1 MADTKII
8 VGSDTRFA
16 AIAQAAK
23 QKSIELRDEVQTL
36 RNQLQPLLDSLTEL
50 MNVEG
55 DLANLNAV
63 AAKLD
68 EIDGVFLKLAEIEA
82 VNGKLT
88 EIEGVFLKLAEI
100 QTIFDNLAAVN
111 TVAGI
116 DAQITA
122 LGARTAEI
130 DALFTNLAQFLALH
144 AALSE
149 LLAIHANL
157 AALLNVEGDLTEI
170 KAVEAKLVEIQAVFD
185 QLQDIEDVAGALV
198 NIGLVA
204 GSVANV
210 NTVAGAIANVN
221 TVADNVAAINTA
233 ATNIAAIIAAPAQAE
248 AAEES
253 AALAIAAAGVDPDF
267 VSYEVGVLPDSTG
280 ATTETKGAYFKDA
293 DTWQLLE
300 WDGSE
305 WQEIGESISTKTY
318 VDNETLLLSDRID
331 PLEAGQSAGVIGY
344 ADKATMDADTAQD
357 TGALA
362 LVTNDATT
370 ANNGWYRWD
379 GSVWVKRASFYA
391 NEIDPEDEDEAV
403 TGKAV
408 ADYAVTHTDS
418 VNYFEIIDDEGY
430 VIISIDENGRFYP
443 SASIKEE
450 IQEIYEGRVLFET
463 NDNIFEIIDDEG
475 YVVQAITT
483 DGKYYPSV
491 PPIQPDDKE
500 AKETAQ
506 IKTAESLSQSVMRDG
521 IWNQWIEPLGVK
533 FDGAIFINGP
543 GQGNAG
549 RSPIFVAKDVLGKT
563 KRISAGFIRST
574 GSFQVDDHNAGSFL
588 VDERENADYP
598 IMFFQAE
605 HNSHP
610 FRFARFGNTK
620 LEEWEFDY
628 NTVGLNVAYTQSWRY
643 NDEIFVLS
651 RRSASPRPWQLAYS
665 SDNGDNW
672 TYKNIFE
679 TPASWLYCLGKVKKD
694 KSGVNIAF
702 HGHPKNSDDQGIY
715 FLELDF
721 ASGSVINP
729 SDRAN
734 PVISDIR
741 NALTNEG
748 FEPID
753 PFSVGLQIY
762 TPSDSNEITRLFDIA
777 RNSAGNCFCVLDVWP
792 EDIQS
797 YANVRSGKRHA
808 VSFSIDDG
816 TINFEVEIDDAGMPF
831 EVPAGNNFY
840 TSGGCVIDDTNALI
854 SLKWDVDTGKSIGQI
869 IIINDEN
876 NIDKLTFIDTDTLI
890 MRPYSVADSGHFI
903 FCEVDKYTT
912 FEDWHNSR
920 IIIKNINELIEI

>member
-1 MADTKII
+1 MADERSTPLNQGTNKWLQITDGGKLQTWDGVDSPAPIIGNDPLVTKTELDDKASLLADDI
-8 VGSDTRFA
+8 DD
-16 AIAQAAK
+16 
-23 QKSIELRDEVQTL
+23 LRDGQT
-36 RNQLQPLLDSLTEL
+36 R
-50 MNVEG
+50 G
-55 DLANLNAV
+55 
-63 AAKLD
+63 
-68 EIDGVFLKLAEIEA
+68 F
-82 VNGKLT
+82 
-88 EIEGVFLKLAEI
+88 
-100 QTIFDNLAAVN
+100 
-111 TVAGI
+111 
-116 DAQITA
+116 
-122 LGARTAEI
+122 
-130 DALFTNLAQFLALH
+130 
-144 AALSE
+144 
-149 LLAIHANL
+149 
-157 AALLNVEGDLTEI
+157 
-170 KAVEAKLVEIQAVFD
+170 
-185 QLQDIEDVAGALV
+185 
-198 NIGLVA
+198 
-204 GSVANV
+204 
-210 NTVAGAIANVN
+210 IAY
-221 TVADNVAAINTA
+221 D
-233 ATNIAAIIAAPAQAE
+233 
-248 AAEES
+248 
-253 AALAIAAAGVDPDF
+253 
-267 VSYEVGVLPDSTG
+267 
-280 ATTETKGAYFKDA
+280 TK
-293 DTWQLLE
+293 
-300 WDGSE
+300 
-305 WQEIGESISTKTY
+305 
-318 VDNETLLLSDRID
+318 SD
-331 PLEAGQSAGVIGY
+331 
-344 ADKATMDADTAQD
+344 MDADTSQGDSTVARIS
-357 TGALA
+357 
-362 LVTNDATT
+362 NDPTPS
-370 ANNGWYRWD
+370 NNGYYKWD
-379 GSVWVKRASFYA
+379 GSIWVKQASLFA
-391 NEIDPEDEDEAV
+391 NEVDPSNEDEAV

-408 ADYAVTHTDS
+408 GGYAVTHTETL
-418 VNYFEIIDDEGY
+418 NTFEIVDDEGY
-430 VIISIDENGRFYP
+430 VIIFIDENGRFYP
-443 SASIKEE
+443 SSSIKEE

-463 NDNIFEIIDDEG
+463 NDNIFEIVDDEG

-491 PPIQPDDKE
+491 PPIQPDDNDKE

-533 FDGAIFINGP
+533 FDGAIFVNGP

-549 RSPIFVAKDVLGKT
+549 RSPIFVAKDVLGNT
-563 KRISAGFIRST
+563 KRRSAGFIRST

-610 FRFARFGNTK
+610 FRFARFENTK

-628 NTVGLNVAYTQSWRY
+628 DTAGLNVAYTQSWRY

-651 RRSASPRPWQLAYS
+651 RRPALPRPWQLAYS

-672 TYKNIFE
+672 IYKNIFE

-741 NALTNEG
+741 NALTNEE
-748 FEPID
+748 FEPVD

-797 YANVRSGKRHA
+797 YVNVRSGKRHA

-816 TINFEVEIDDAGMPF
+816 TINYNVQVSDAGMPF

-840 TSGGCVIDDTNALI
+840 TSGACVIDDSNI
-854 SLKWDVDTGKSIGQI
+854 IVSLKYDADNNKSIGEA

-876 NIDKLTFIDTDTLI
+876 NIDVVTLIETDTLI
-890 MRPYSVADSGHFI
+890 MRPYSIADSVYFI
-903 FCEVDKYTT
+903 FCEVDAYQD

-920 IIIKNINELIEI
+920 IVIKNINELIEV